1 MSERVFYHHKK
12 ASAGAM
18 LARLVELVG
27 EENKPKGDEGIYP
40 APWTDGSPA
49 PPRRH
54 MVHFSD
60 SDLIDYLGNV
70 KERMDPADLEL
81 QRKLYIGLRYRREE
95 MYRTLLVVDTDL
107 VHQSKH
113 SADYFA
119 EDLRGPKEKPTNRGR
134 KLLEG
139 ELTAAAGAK
148 EGDVIVYCP
157 SLSMQSKLVDARL
170 EINVDRILPLRVQ
183 REFTYQADLDVLQGY
198 YDDLWRAY
206 LFVAPRLFE
215 DPTKCKAVVDAFC
228 KHYDIIPAT
237 AYRKVRHH
245 DLDLGEGV
253 VTSVAFQ
260 KVENFLAKLELKEI
274 PPSLL
279 GDLLGLVGSDSTF
292 LSSVR
297 ANGDVRQ
304 RLTMFLHIAVL
315 SRVLQENAVT
325 KRLKKPQAKVVED
338 YCASLRMGG
347 SLAQPSAREKL
358 VSENIEDFTE
368 RLLEAV
374 LSAVS

>member
-1 MSERVFYHHKK
+1 
-12 ASAGAM
+12 
-18 LARLVELVG
+18 
-27 EENKPKGDEGIYP
+27 
-40 APWTDGSPA
+40 
-49 PPRRH
+49 
-54 MVHFSD
+54 
-60 SDLIDYLGNV
+60 
-70 KERMDPADLEL
+70 
-81 QRKLYIGLRYRREE
+81 
-95 MYRTLLVVDTDL
+95 
-107 VHQSKH
+107 
-113 SADYFA
+113 
-119 EDLRGPKEKPTNRGR
+119 
-134 KLLEG
+134 
-139 ELTAAAGAK
+139 
-148 EGDVIVYCP
+148 
-157 SLSMQSKLVDARL
+157 
-170 EINVDRILPLRVQ
+170 
-183 REFTYQADLDVLQGY
+183 
-198 YDDLWRAY
+198 
-206 LFVAPRLFE
+206 
-215 DPTKCKAVVDAFC
+215 
-228 KHYDIIPAT
+228 
-237 AYRKVRHH
+237 
-245 DLDLGEGV
+245 
-253 VTSVAFQ
+253 VAFQ

>member
-215 DPTKCKAVVDAFC
+215 DP
-228 KHYDIIPAT
+228 AT